1 MRVIRV
7 RPMIALMG
15 DKTSTETVDDRE
27 AADPYGDVA
36 LGVECAWPQDI
47 HVIATTE
54 ESAE

>member
-1 MRVIRV
+1 MRAIRT
-7 RPMIALMG
+7 RPMIVVMG

-27 AADPYGDVA
+27 AAEPYGDVA

-47 HVIATTE
+47 RVMTTTE

>member
-1 MRVIRV
+1 MRALRV
-7 RPMIALMG
+7 RPMIVLMG

-47 HVIATTE
+47 HVMTATE

>member
-1 MRVIRV
+1 
-7 RPMIALMG
+7 MIVLMG

-47 HVIATTE
+47 HVMTATE